1 MVLLLLFSYSQVMAS
16 FIVPSFAKRWTRF
29 AFRVVSD
36 EVVSSVMMKNG
47 ISNGG
52 PNVTFFFNCREY
64 GTVVSSIS
72 DTTPLTFDT
81 ASTLYIAQAGAILNG
96 EFLVSCAEAMRNED
110 KKTMTQK

>member
-1 MVLLLLFSYSQVMAS
+1 MAS

-36 EVVSSVMMKNG
+36 DDQMGGAPVPPMMKNG
-47 ISNGG
+47 IGGNSG

-64 GTVVSSIS
+64 GTIVSSIP

-96 EFLVSCAEAMRNED
+96 EFLVRTTRRPRRTFET
-110 KKTMTQK
+110 KKK